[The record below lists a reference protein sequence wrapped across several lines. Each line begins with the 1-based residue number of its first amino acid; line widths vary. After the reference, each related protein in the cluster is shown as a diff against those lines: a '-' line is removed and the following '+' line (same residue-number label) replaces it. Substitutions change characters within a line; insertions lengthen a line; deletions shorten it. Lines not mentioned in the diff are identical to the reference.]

1 MNNVLDNAPTLPAE
15 VRPWI
20 KRLVR
25 VGYAAKGV
33 IYLLIGVLALQLAL
47 GEGGRVTNASG
58 ILRAIVEQ
66 PLGHALLL
74 MVGVGILA
82 YAGWEIAQAIFD
94 TRRQGSDTKGW
105 IGRLLGIIKAVVY
118 GTIGWE
124 ALRMVLGNNQRSQG
138 ADDYARTTMSFP
150 LGGIFLGLVGIGVG
164 VYGVMQIRQAWQFKF
179 DDELDQ
185 NQLRREGGGWVLSV
199 GRWGIGAR
207 GIILA
212 IMGYAI
218 ARAGFDRRPSEAGGI
233 AESLWTLLSQP
244 YGHWLLAAV
253 AAGLICFGFFQL
265 LHARY
270 ARLR

>member
-1 MNNVLDNAPTLPAE
+1 MDNVLTNAPSHPPDL
-15 VRPWI
+15 RPWI
-20 KRLVR
+20 KHLVR

-58 ILRAIVEQ
+58 VLRAIVDQ
-66 PLGHALLL
+66 PFGRGLLL
-74 MVGVGILA
+74 VVAIGILA

-94 TRRQGSDTKGW
+94 TRHKGSDAKGW
-105 IGRLLGIIKAVVY
+105 ISRSLGVIKAVVY

-124 ALRMVLGNNQRSQG
+124 ALRMVLGNNQRSQD

-150 LGGIFLGLVGIGVG
+150 LGGIFLGLVGIGISI
-164 VYGVMQIRQAWQFKF
+164 YGVTQIRQAWQFKF
-179 DDELDQ
+179 DDDLDQ

-207 GIILA
+207 GLILT
-212 IMGYAI
+212 IMGYAV
-218 ARAGFDRRPSEAGGI
+218 ARAGFDRRPSAAGGMS
-233 AESLWTLLSQP
+233 ESMWTLLSQP

-253 AAGLICFGFFQL
+253 AAGLVCFGVFQL

-270 ARLR
+270 AKLG

>member
-1 MNNVLDNAPTLPAE
+1 MDNVLANAPSLPPD
-15 VRPWI
+15 VRPWV

-33 IYLLIGVLALQLAL
+33 IYLLIGVLALQLAI

-58 ILRAIVEQ
+58 VLRAIVEQ
-66 PLGHALLL
+66 PFGRALLL
-74 MVGVGILA
+74 VLGVGILA

-94 TRRQGSDTKGW
+94 TRRQGSSARGW
-105 IGRLLGIIKAVVY
+105 INRSLTMIKAVVY

-124 ALRMVLGNNQRSQG
+124 AMQMVAGNTRGSQD

-150 LGGIFLGLVGIGVG
+150 LGGIFLGLVGIGISA
-164 VYGVMQIRQAWQFKF
+164 YGARQIWQAWKF
-179 DDELDQ
+179 TFDGDLDQ
-185 NQLRREGGGWVLSV
+185 NQLRREGASWVLSV

-207 GIILA
+207 GIILTL
-212 IMGYAI
+212 MGVAVM
-218 ARAGFDRRPSEAGGI
+218 RAGFDRRPSEAGGMSD
-233 AESLWTLLSQP
+233 SLWTLLSQP

-253 AAGLICFGFFQL
+253 AAGLVCFGIFQL

-270 ARLR
+270 ARL